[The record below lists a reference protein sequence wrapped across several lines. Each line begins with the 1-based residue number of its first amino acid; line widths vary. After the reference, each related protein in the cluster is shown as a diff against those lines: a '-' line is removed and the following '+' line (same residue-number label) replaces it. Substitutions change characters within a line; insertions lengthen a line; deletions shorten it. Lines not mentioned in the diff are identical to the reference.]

1 MPIGLD
7 LFHNWYRPHGFR
19 YQHRLSTRSRNER
32 KQPAC
37 SGPARH
43 EADLVHSGADCSG
56 SRVHGRDI
64 RRPGAEFG
72 LANVESGDRPPD
84 QHPLNL
90 ARPLDPARV
99 GNGTRTGPHAGRTP
113 DNAPGKPQ
121 AGRCRTDTAV
131 SRPGQTLAPPMSG
144 SPPPWHP
151 VCGHHIRAAHPGNA
165 ESLKAPHRQ
174 GDARSRAPPAGRPG
188 HGRPRPTR
196 RQIRRLGPEP
206 RHKALKVNQRGR
218 IPADIVAPP
227 LARRRPGSGPAQRT
241 PRSLS
246 GHPRRPGGS
255 RPHCQGLCG
264 LPPPR
269 SPSRTCRASSVS
281 TVRSASDSP

>member
-1 MPIGLD
+1 MGRAGSVPIPRASRRPNVPQMYQLRSLAERAVAGL
-7 LFHNWYRPHGFR
+7 R
-19 YQHRLSTRSRNER
+19 T
-32 KQPAC
+32 AC
-37 SGPARH
+37 SM
-43 EADLVHSGADCSG
+43 
-56 SRVHGRDI
+56 
-64 RRPGAEFG
+64 
-72 LANVESGDRPPD
+72 
-84 QHPLNL
+84 
-90 ARPLDPARV
+90 PARV
-99 GNGTRTGPHAGRTP
+99 GSGTRTGPHAGRTP
-113 DNAPGKPQ
+113 DNAPGKPR

-144 SPPPWHP
+144 YPSPWHP

-227 LARRRPGSGPAQRT
+227 LARRRSGSGPAQRT

-246 GHPRRPGGS
+246 GHPRRPG
-255 RPHCQGLCG
+255 
-264 LPPPR
+264 
-269 SPSRTCRASSVS
+269 
-281 TVRSASDSP
+281 